1 MFISLVATSRVKPAA
16 RQEMEPVEPKVYKEG
31 LLFKRQRGLHQS
43 NTKKLKFQERFIRLT
58 STSLDYYVPNP
69 KKRVRG
75 QGEELLVPRDVSFDT
90 VKGDYT
96 YDRRSIKFQVVWL
109 HVDSL
114 IIYSR
119 ER

>member
-1 MFISLVATSRVKPAA
+1 
-16 RQEMEPVEPKVYKEG
+16 
-31 LLFKRQRGLHQS
+31 
-43 NTKKLKFQERFIRLT
+43 
-58 STSLDYYVPNP
+58 
-69 KKRVRG
+69 
-75 QGEELLVPRDVSFDT
+75 LLVPRDVSFDT

-109 HVDSL
+109 HVAVDL

>member
-1 MFISLVATSRVKPAA
+1 MSISLLATSRVKLAA

-75 QGEELLVPRDVSFDT
+75 QGEV
-90 VKGDYT
+90 
-96 YDRRSIKFQVVWL
+96 RSCYYL
-109 HVDSL
+109 GMCHL
-114 IIYSR
+114 TP
-119 ER
+119 